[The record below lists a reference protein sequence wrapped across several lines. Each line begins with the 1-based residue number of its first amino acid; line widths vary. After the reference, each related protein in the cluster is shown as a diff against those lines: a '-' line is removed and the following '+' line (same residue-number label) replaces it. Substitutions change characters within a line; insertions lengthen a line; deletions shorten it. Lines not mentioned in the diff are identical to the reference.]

1 MPKFII
7 KPVELEAIQYQWDE
21 ETISQEEAEDNIADF
36 INQNIQS
43 LSDHE
48 MILIE
53 ISGEKVDVER
63 GDWVIKVDG
72 DVEVLSDEAF
82 KNNFAPYDTWLDR
95 VRFEQSIVGS
105 NTEKLTVAISKER
118 PSFVSEVQWA
128 YMGRQSFHQ
137 TQYNHILLD
146 RIARAELDLENKDA

>member
-7 KPVELEAIQYQWDE
+7 KPVELEAIQYQWDD

-63 GDWVIKVDG
+63 GDWVIKIEG
-72 DVEVLSDEAF
+72 EFEVLSDEAL

-137 TQYNHILLD
+137 TQYNNILLD
-146 RIARAELDLENKDA
+146 RIASAELDLANKDA